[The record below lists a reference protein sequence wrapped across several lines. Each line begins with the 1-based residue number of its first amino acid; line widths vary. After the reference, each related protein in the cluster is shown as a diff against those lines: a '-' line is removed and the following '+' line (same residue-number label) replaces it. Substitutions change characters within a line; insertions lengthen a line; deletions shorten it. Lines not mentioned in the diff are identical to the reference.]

1 MPTVTA
7 SLRSEDGSL
16 VETLSGVFDEF
27 DIDILRK
34 FVKRM
39 SRVRVCR
46 LFTRGMPSISNIS
59 VTAESGMKLVCAPY
73 ENSELH
79 ELLHVLRPVILEKET
94 SSFQAVSGLLRR
106 RFKSRR
112 FSDHLKPIR
121 KMFKDGELGS
131 YMQLYLGA
139 RPFFDKSTLDLW
151 LNAEQY
157 HTDEDKAEAWAD
169 FERSLTT
176 ENARALVMAQLHSKV
191 KALLHLEHIVGLVLR
206 SADGRTTRPS

>member
-1 MPTVTA
+1 
-7 SLRSEDGSL
+7 
-16 VETLSGVFDEF
+16 
-27 DIDILRK
+27 
-34 FVKRM
+34 
-39 SRVRVCR
+39 
-46 LFTRGMPSISNIS
+46 
-59 VTAESGMKLVCAPY
+59 
-73 ENSELH
+73 
-79 ELLHVLRPVILEKET
+79 
-94 SSFQAVSGLLRR
+94 
-106 RFKSRR
+106 
-112 FSDHLKPIR
+112 LKPIR